1 MATNHKFSIIVQ
13 YTCVQYHLQIST
25 RLKICAGLNQD
36 YVPVSL
42 EKLNIV
48 HSLPELYKI
57 GYETFPGSLTAGS
70 HHRTCREMLL

>member
-13 YTCVQYHLQIST
+13 YTSVQYHLQIST